1 MKPGLSVEEIIFLF
15 EDLLLLHFI
24 MLFLTLP
31 QLNLAPSHHST
42 YPAVHGIPQDPAGGL
57 TSSW

>member
-15 EDLLLLHFI
+15 EDLSLLHLVMF
-24 MLFLTLP
+24 FLTLP

-42 YPAVHGIPQDPAGGL
+42 YPTVRRIPKDPAGDM